1 MSIETG
7 IAALALK
14 KLSDRRKRVALMAV
28 AMCVVFATTYA
39 LILPALTIDQETAEE
54 QPGIEVA
61 QQEQKDADGAKD
73 AAAEGASDEKAA
85 EQEGAADQQ
94 AQEPAAS
101 ADADSEGEEAAAN
114 SPKEGSDQQASAP
127 AANDS
132 EDTPIAAVGSVKA
145 EKGHFAAE
153 VQYDEDAKLPQGT
166 SLKVTPFEETS
177 KEYKEAYKAVVKQKK
192 AEDPSFDEDAF
203 QLVALDI
210 SLVDADGKEVE
221 PQSQVQ
227 VKLKAKDLIGN
238 ESVEDVQIRHLN
250 EQTDKV
256 ELVAGSKKGK
266 LKVDESVSA
275 EFKVDSFSTFVI
287 TYSENSSKTITAHV
301 VTADGVDID
310 EKLVAVDSDEVGS
323 SWTSI
328 SEYAPTVQGYTF
340 VGAYNSSSMATGV
353 TYIKYNNGWKY
364 SSANSKPKSSDN
376 GSSLSSLYFVYQESD
391 GKIVLTI
398 DKNGG
403 SEEIASIRVDKFSSV
418 VLPEYSGTRSGYTF
432 VGYAESEDKVE
443 ADKTYRKIFKP
454 GEAYEMGE
462 DDATL
467 YVAWQSST
475 PSSKDT
481 TALFFVRKDGT
492 IPDEPGHYATSAYS
506 SGISISGAITVQHW
520 VVDNDVTKPW
530 EGNCVQNDVR
540 YYLNS
545 VPTDAQIKAVFSSYN
560 PDTDYILWYVQKKE
574 DDGWHVDGVLLKKEL
589 VSISY
594 NANEPAGTT
603 RPDTPLGYQEI
614 KGTEVNIGSGGSKNG
629 TVVTPSINGYT
640 FVGWNTQPDGS
651 GDMYQPNDKY
661 ALNQNTTLYAIWAK
675 GSNNVVTVKK
685 VDESQSILN
694 GAQFTLQEMPAGSPI
709 SISAGSY
716 TNRNIKTDTVY
727 ALTETSAPQGYKK
740 HSNTVYFVIKNQGG
754 TMVAF
759 LCDQDGKQVQAP
771 DGISLVYA
779 NQAATITVSNDPYLT
794 TVNLEKVDQAGN
806 ALSGATF
813 QLKKDQ
819 AIVDGCSSI
828 QPNNKA
834 TISDLRDGSY
844 SLTETAPPD
853 GYLMV
858 ADPIEFEI
866 SNGVVSFANTTYVTF
881 DSTTN
886 TFTVRNQAGE
896 KLPNTG
902 GSGTQLYTF
911 LGALLLFA
919 AAGGMYV
926 SRSRRAG
933 RRSE

>member
-39 LILPALTIDQETAEE
+39 LILPALTIDQETAQE

-73 AAAEGASDEKAA
+73 AATSDASGEKAA
-85 EQEGAADQQ
+85 DQDQAADQQ

-101 ADADSEGEEAAAN
+101 TDAGSEGEKAAAAAD
-114 SPKEGSDQQASAP
+114 STQEGSDQQASAP
-127 AANDS
+127 ADKDS

-192 AEDPSFDEDAF
+192 AEDLSFDEDAF
-203 QLVALDI
+203 QLIALDI
-210 SLVDADGKEVE
+210 SLVDADGKEIE

-275 EFKVDSFSTFVI
+275 EFEVDSFSTFMI
-287 TYSENSSKTITAHV
+287 TY
-301 VTADGVDID
+301 
-310 EKLVAVDSDEVGS
+310 
-323 SWTSI
+323 
-328 SEYAPTVQGYTF
+328 
-340 VGAYNSSSMATGV
+340 YNSSSITAYVVDSQGNEIDAGTLSNKTLSSTSWTAVSSLKPSEDPSGYEYVEARANSATGDV
-353 TYIKYNNGWKY
+353 VDSIRYSQGWRY
-364 SSANSKPKSSDN
+364 RTSSNSDTKK
-376 GSSLSSLYFVYQESD
+376 LSSLYFIYQKSD
-391 GKIVLTI
+391 GKISLTI
-398 DKNGG
+398 DPNGG
-403 SEEIASIRVDKFSSV
+403 SEVIAPIRVEKSSSV
-418 VLPEYSGTRSGYTF
+418 VLPEYSGTYSGYTF
-432 VGYAESEDKVE
+432 VGYAETSNLVSASTKPR
-443 ADKTYRKIFKP
+443 TIYKP

-462 DDATL
+462 ENVTL
-467 YVAWQSST
+467 YVAWQDNT
-475 PSSKDT
+475 QNKT
-481 TALFFVRKDGT
+481 TATFFIRLDGT
-492 IPDEPGHYATSAYS
+492 IPDEPSHYQSSEYS
-506 SGISISGAITVQHW
+506 SGISISNAITVQHW

-545 VPTDAQIKAVFSSYN
+545 VPTDAQIKSVFSDYN
-560 PDTDYILWYVQKKE
+560 SDTDYILWYVQKYE
-574 DDGWHVDGVLLKKEL
+574 TDGWHVDGVLLKKEL

-594 NANEPAGTT
+594 NANEPAGTV
-603 RPDTPLGYQEI
+603 RPDTPLGYQEV

-640 FVGWNTQPDGS
+640 FVGWNTQPDAS

-661 ALNQNTTLYAIWAK
+661 TLNKNTTLYAIWAK
-675 GSNNVVTVKK
+675 GANNVMTVKK
-685 VDESQSILN
+685 IDEAQSVLE
-694 GAQFTLQEMPAGSPI
+694 GAQFTLQEMPSGSAVGF
-709 SISAGSY
+709 SAGTY
-716 TNRNIKTDTVY
+716 TNRYIKTDTVY

-740 HSNTVYFVIKNQGG
+740 HSNTFYFVIKNQSG
-754 TMVAF
+754 TMVAY
-759 LCDQDGKQVQAP
+759 LCDQNGNQIQAP
-771 DGISLVYA
+771 EGISLVYA
-779 NQAATITVSNDPYLT
+779 NQVATISVSNDPYLT
-794 TVNLEKVDQAGN
+794 TVNLEKVDLSGN
-806 ALSGATF
+806 DLSGATF
-813 QLKKDQ
+813 KLMKDQ
-819 AIVDGCSSI
+819 EVVDGYSSI
-828 QPNNKA
+828 QPNNTA
-834 TISDLRDGSY
+834 ELSDLRDGSY
-844 SLTETAPPD
+844 TLIETRPPD

-858 ADPIEFEI
+858 AEPIAFEI
-866 SNGVVSFANTTYVTF
+866 ANGVVSFTNTTYVTF
-881 DSTTN
+881 DQTTN
-886 TFTVRNQAGE
+886 TFTVKNQAGQA
-896 KLPNTG
+896 LPNTG
-902 GSGTQLYTF
+902 GSGTQPYTF

>member
-39 LILPALTIDQETAEE
+39 LILPALTIDQETAQE
-54 QPGIEVA
+54 QSGIEVA

-73 AAAEGASDEKAA
+73 AATSDASGEKAA
-85 EQEGAADQQ
+85 DQDQAADQQ

-101 ADADSEGEEAAAN
+101 TDAGSEGEKAAAAAD
-114 SPKEGSDQQASAP
+114 STQEGSDQQASAP
-127 AANDS
+127 ADKDS

-192 AEDPSFDEDAF
+192 AEDLSFDEDAF
-203 QLVALDI
+203 QLIALDI
-210 SLVDADGKEVE
+210 SLVDADGKEIE

-287 TYSENSSKTITAHV
+287 TYSNSTWRSITAYV
-301 VTADGVDID
+301 VDTLGDEID
-310 EKLVAVDSDEVGS
+310 AGTLSNKNLSSA
-323 SWTSI
+323 SWTDVANLKPSANPEEYDYVEARANSATGDVVHSI
-328 SEYAPTVQGYTF
+328 RYSSYKFQYRV
-340 VGAYNSSSMATGV
+340 SSSD
-353 TYIKYNNGWKY
+353 
-364 SSANSKPKSSDN
+364 SAQT
-376 GSSLSSLYFVYQESD
+376 LTSLYFVYQKND
-391 GKIVLTI
+391 GKISLTI
-398 DKNGG
+398 NKNGG
-403 SEEIASIRVDKFSSV
+403 SEDIAPIRVEKYGSV

-467 YVAWQSST
+467 YVAWQSSN
-475 PSSKDT
+475 PEDT
-481 TALFFVRKDGT
+481 TALFFIRKDGT

-819 AIVDGCSSI
+819 AIVDGYSSI

-844 SLTETAPPD
+844 SLTETRPPD

-881 DSTTN
+881 DSTNN
-886 TFTVRNQAGE
+886 TFTVKNQAGE